1 MTEVYQI
8 KIQLRNYTINN
19 IKISFHKEKLD
30 LSPFSFD
37 HISVILKNNAKIYIC
52 NEI

>member
-8 KIQLRNYTINN
+8 KIQLRNY

-30 LSPFSFD
+30 FFPFSFD